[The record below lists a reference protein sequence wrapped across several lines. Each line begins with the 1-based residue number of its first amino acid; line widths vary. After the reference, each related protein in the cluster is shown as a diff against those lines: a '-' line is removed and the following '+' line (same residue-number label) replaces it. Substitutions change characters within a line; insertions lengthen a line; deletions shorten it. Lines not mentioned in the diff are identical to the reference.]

1 MSLEQ
6 IIWPMLCGIIVAIFF
21 AVYNKM
27 VLGAFVRK
35 LLYEGV
41 TTKENAKRLDETGFD
56 KNPFVKIALST
67 NSSLRRVVYAVSDT
81 ADENGA
87 QQGGVTPG
95 GKKRKAKRVP
105 VGELRFYVP
114 EEEIDRA
121 EILYSANGSNVVIAL
136 LSVIVFLILAALS
149 FTVIP
154 DLITMLNNFIGS
166 L

>member
-1 MSLEQ
+1 
-6 IIWPMLCGIIVAIFF
+6 MLCGIIVAIFF

-81 ADENGA
+81 DAGSGA
-87 QQGGVTPG
+87 QQGGAQQGDASPG

-121 EILYSANGSNVVIAL
+121 ETLYSANGSNIVIAL

-154 DLITMLNNFIGS
+154 DLIDMLKNFIDS